1 MALRDWSASRLAVV
15 WAVWLLLLLGGLLT
29 WLVASPEGVRISI
42 SPAEATG
49 SLRWL
54 LAALGGLVLVLPP
67 ALLTYLWY
75 LGRLRKWSDPPEVVQ
90 AADHDRR
97 GTPPRGS

>member
-1 MALRDWSASRLAVV
+1 MALRDWSVSRLAVI

-29 WLVASPEGVRISI
+29 WAVASPEGARISI

-49 SLRWL
+49 PVRLL

-67 ALLTYLWY
+67 AVITYFWY
-75 LGRLRKWSDPPEVVQ
+75 LARLRKWSESPDPMKT
-90 AADHDRR
+90 HDRDR
-97 GTPPRGS
+97 VV